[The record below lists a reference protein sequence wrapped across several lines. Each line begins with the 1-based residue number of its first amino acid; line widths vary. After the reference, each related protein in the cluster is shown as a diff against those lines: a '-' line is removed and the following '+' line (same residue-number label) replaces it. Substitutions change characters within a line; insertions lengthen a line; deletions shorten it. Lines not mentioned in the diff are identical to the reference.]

1 MNKIILHLAFVA
13 LFAGLP
19 ASLRAEEIA
28 DTPQNRNQQAERYFD
43 TSPPQALFQEM
54 AAKDAANLL
63 PADQKKFQD
72 AFMANVDLP
81 AVKKALIGALVKHFT
96 AGELKALADFY
107 GSAVG
112 KSAMAKL
119 SGYMSEIKPTIGSEI
134 KRAQEAANQSLISK

>member
-1 MNKIILHLAFVA
+1 MKKILLRLAFIA
-13 LFAGLP
+13 LLACLP
-19 ASLRAEEIA
+19 ASLLAQEIA
-28 DTPQNRNQQAERYFD
+28 DTPENRNQQAERYFA
-43 TSPPQALFQEM
+43 TSPPQALFQEL
-54 AAKDAANLL
+54 AAKDAANLI

-81 AVKKALIGALVKHFT
+81 GVKKVFIATLVKHFS

-112 KSAMAKL
+112 KSSMAKL
-119 SGYMSEIKPTIGSEI
+119 NGYMAEIKPVISAEI